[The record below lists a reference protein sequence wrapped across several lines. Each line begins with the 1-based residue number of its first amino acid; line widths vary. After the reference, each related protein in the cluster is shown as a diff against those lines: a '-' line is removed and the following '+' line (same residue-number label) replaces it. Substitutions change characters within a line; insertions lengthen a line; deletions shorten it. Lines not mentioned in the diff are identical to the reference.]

1 MIGFDPKMYK
11 AGGLLKSPV
20 DTRDWEIKEILPL
33 MAVEFPDNYQP
44 DIPTFDQKDSNECAA

>member
-44 DIPTFDQKDSNECAA
+44 DIPTFDQKDSNE